1 MKNKGKSKKNALAQ
15 GQKKGKARPVNKN
28 IEFLVKFFIIF
39 AVLQAIITV
48 APLGAL
54 NEWIAG
60 VEAGML
66 SLEREGNSLDGG
78 NANYVISNSCT
89 GLVSGSILAA
99 IVFALKKPELK
110 KKIAVFLVGAAA
122 LFAVN
127 LVRVYFVVLGGLKF
141 GFEFG
146 EILHT
151 VSWFVMSGF
160 IIALWYYLTKRWAG
174 VKDFSELL

>member
-1 MKNKGKSKKNALAQ
+1 MSKRKTSQGSKITPEMK
-15 GQKKGKARPVNKN
+15 KN
-28 IEFLVKFFIIF
+28 IEFLAKFFVIF
-39 AVLQAIITV
+39 AALQGVIMV

-66 SLEREGNSLDGG
+66 SLEREGNTLDGG
-78 NANYVISNSCT
+78 EANYVISNSCT

-110 KKIAVFLVGAAA
+110 KKMVVFLAGAAA

-127 LVRVYFVVLGGLKF
+127 LVRVYFVVLGGLEF
-141 GFEFG
+141 GFEFA
-146 EILHT
+146 ELLHSI
-151 VSWFVMSGF
+151 SWFVMSGL
-160 IIALWYYLTKRWAG
+160 IIAMWYYLTKKWAG
-174 VKDFSELL
+174 IKDFSELL